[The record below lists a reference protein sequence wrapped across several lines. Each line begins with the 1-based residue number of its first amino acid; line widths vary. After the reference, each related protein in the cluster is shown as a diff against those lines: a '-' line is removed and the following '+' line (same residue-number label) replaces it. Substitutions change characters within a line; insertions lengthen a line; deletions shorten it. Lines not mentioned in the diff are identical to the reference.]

1 PGPGTE
7 PTVPPPLIP
16 HVPGLPPSE
25 QPSPPDQ
32 PAAAAQQIFT
42 VNQLNVGHAIDNF
55 FNNGGALPFA
65 FLSLFNLTGGNL
77 TNALDQLSGEP
88 ATGAQKVAFQLTNQF
103 LDLMLDP
110 FVDGRC
116 GIGRTDQPPL
126 GFAPDCETRPS
137 ALGFAAERET
147 MPPAIAL
154 AYASVLEEP
163 RAPLPQVY
171 EPRWTAWAGAYGGS
185 NRTTGDIAITR
196 SHDFSPH
203 TVGGA
208 ARPDH
213 SP

>member
-32 PAAAAQQIFT
+32 PTAGPRPIFT

-55 FNNGGALPFA
+55 FNNGGALPPA
-65 FLSLFNLTGGNL
+65 FLSLFNLTGRNL
-77 TNALDQLSGEP
+77 TTALDQLSGEP

-116 GIGRTDQPPL
+116 GIGRTDYPAL
-126 GFAPDCETRPS
+126 GDAPDCETRPS
-137 ALGFAAERET
+137 ALGFAPERET
-147 MPPAIAL
+147 MPPAI
-154 AYASVLEEP
+154 
-163 RAPLPQVY
+163 
-171 EPRWTAWAGAYGGS
+171 
-185 NRTTGDIAITR
+185 
-196 SHDFSPH
+196 
-203 TVGGA
+203 
-208 ARPDH
+208 
-213 SP
+213 